1 MSKCWEISCPMQPG
15 TPTMRP
21 RSGSAPCGRS
31 CTCPSPSQTKAR
43 ACRPTSC
50 RTCSRSSSGST
61 TRIGDANLRGRA
73 LVAIC
78 KGIVEAHGGRIWA
91 ESEGAG
97 FGTRFTFTIPMV
109 EESQSSP
116 AMGSSQPS
124 ADSQRTVR
132 EQQRILAVDD
142 DPRTLRYIRDVL
154 SKAGYAPIGSD
165 DRLIQLANSLG

>member
-1 MSKCWEISCPMQPG
+1 
-15 TPTMRP
+15 MR
-21 RSGSAPCGRS
+21 G
-31 CTCPSPSQTKAR
+31 
-43 ACRPTSC
+43 
-50 RTCSRSSSGST
+50 
-61 TRIGDANLRGRA
+61 LA